1 MKHLLR
7 EGSSILITWN
17 SSVWEIFLFFPIL
30 FIQTK
35 IYNQQGLMDIY
46 FILWAII
53 EYLGI
58 FLLFVSQIVLVV
70 SCFKMT

>member
-1 MKHLLR
+1 
-7 EGSSILITWN
+7 
-17 SSVWEIFLFFPIL
+17 
-30 FIQTK
+30 
-35 IYNQQGLMDIY
+35 MDIY